1 MKLSVMLSWIGVRP
15 RVFGG
20 FALVLS
26 FLVLLAGFAIVQVQQ
41 IGGTVNELVTS
52 GAGDAGMSQV
62 RAALLGA
69 NGAVE
74 KFIRTWNV
82 SDKEAATKAI
92 EAVGKLA
99 DQVEQQF
106 GKLRAIAEGA
116 GPVRTELETYRAS
129 FAAATDAV
137 DRMRAATTKTD
148 ALGASAGLDVGAI
161 QVALAN
167 RSDPER
173 LVNPMRLA
181 SAVDAVRV
189 TVMRYGATL
198 STADGDDA
206 KVAIGYA
213 QIAIADTEAEIT
225 LAGSAGDAKLKS
237 MVTAL
242 KTALT
247 ADVAALDEV
256 VKVAS
261 DLRARQSDLVKAS
274 ATIDQQVNTINQ
286 KLGTVRA
293 EQGEKT
299 ASSVQQT
306 QQTVIMTAS
315 GALVLGIV
323 LAWLIGSSVS
333 GPIRSMTD
341 RMQSLASGELDEAIP
356 GGESRDEIGRM
367 ARAVEVFR
375 GNALAVR
382 RMELEASAQRETTEA
397 DRARMMSELAGRF
410 EQGMQGVITGVGGRA
425 EEMGRSA
432 EELARVAERGR
443 GLAEAVAARAEQASM
458 NVQTVASATQE
469 LAASIREISS
479 QVQRSVTVSSRAT
492 DETQRTSEM
501 IHGLSSA
508 AEKIGNIIQLIQAI
522 ASQTNLL
529 ALNAT
534 IEAARAGDA
543 GKGFAIVA
551 SEVKNLASQTAQATE
566 QIASQIAT
574 IQSATGETVAAI
586 TKFGTTVKEMAD
598 IATAIA
604 SAVEE
609 QGAAT
614 GEIAR
619 NVEQAASGTAA
630 VTQEMGDVRAVAGE
644 TDASAE
650 AALAAAAAL
659 QQQAVSLKSNVHD
672 FLRTIRAAA

>member
-1 MKLSVMLSWIGVRP
+1 MKLSLVLSWIGVRP

-26 FLVLLAGFAIVQVQQ
+26 FLVLLAGFSMVQVER
-41 IGGTVNELVTS
+41 IGDTVNELVTS
-52 GAGDAGMSQV
+52 AAGEAGMSQV

-74 KFIRTWNV
+74 KFVRTWNV
-82 SDKEAATKAI
+82 GDKEAATKAI
-92 EAVGKLA
+92 EGVGKLA

-106 GKLRAIAEGA
+106 GKLRAIADGA
-116 GPVRTELETYRAS
+116 GPVRSELQTYRSS
-129 FAAATDAV
+129 FAAATEAV
-137 DRMRAATTKTD
+137 DRLRAATTKTD
-148 ALGASAGLDVGAI
+148 ALGATAALDFGAI

-167 RSDPER
+167 RSDAEP
-173 LVNPMRLA
+173 LINPMRLA
-181 SAVDAVRV
+181 AVVDAARIS
-189 TVMRYGATL
+189 VMRYGTTL
-198 STADGDDA
+198 ATADGEDA
-206 KVAIGYA
+206 ALAFRYA
-213 QIAIADTEAEIT
+213 QLAITDTEAEM
-225 LAGSAGDAKLKS
+225 AGTGAGDAKLKS
-237 MVTAL
+237 L
-242 KTALT
+242 
-247 ADVAALDEV
+247 VAALKAAITADSAALGEV
-256 VKVAS
+256 VKVAG
-261 DLRARQSDLVKAS
+261 DLRAKQADLAKAS
-274 ATIDQQVNTINQ
+274 AAIDEQVNKINQ
-286 KLGTVRA
+286 SLGTARS

-299 ASSVQQT
+299 ATAVQQT
-306 QQTVIMTAS
+306 QRTVLLTAA
-315 GALVLGIV
+315 GALVLGT
-323 LAWLIGSSVS
+323 LMAWLIGASVS
-333 GPIRSMTD
+333 GPIRGMTD
-341 RMQSLASGELDEAIP
+341 RMQSLAAGELDQPIP

-367 ARAVEVFR
+367 ARAVEIFR
-375 GNALAVR
+375 ENALAVR
-382 RMELEASAQRETTEA
+382 RMEREAAAQREATEA
-397 DRARMMSELAGRF
+397 DRTRMMADLAGRF

-492 DETQRTSEM
+492 EETQRTSGL

-508 AEKIGNIIQLIQAI
+508 AEKIGNIVQLIQAI

-586 TKFGTTVKEMAD
+586 GQFGTTVKEMAD

>member
-1 MKLSVMLSWIGVRP
+1 MMSWIGVRP

-26 FLVLLAGFAIVQVQQ
+26 FLVLLAGFALVQVER
-41 IGGTVNELVTS
+41 IGGTVNELIAS
-52 GAGDAGMSQV
+52 AAGDAGMSQV

-82 SDKEAATKAI
+82 GDKDAATKAI
-92 EAVGKLA
+92 EGVGQLAV
-99 DQVEQQF
+99 QVERQF
-106 GKLRAIAEGA
+106 GEQQVIADGV
-116 GPVRTELETYRAS
+116 GPVRTALETYRSS
-129 FAAATDAV
+129 FAAATEAV
-137 DRMRAATTKTD
+137 DRLRAATTKTD
-148 ALGASAGLDVGAI
+148 ALGAAAALNVGGI
-161 QVALAN
+161 QVSLAN
-167 RSDPER
+167 RSDAER
-173 LVNPMRLA
+173 LLNPMRLPA
-181 SAVDAVRV
+181 VVDAVRI
-189 TVMRYGATL
+189 TVMRYGTTL
-198 STADGDDA
+198 STGDADDA
-206 KVAIGYA
+206 KLALGYA
-213 QIAIADTEAEIT
+213 QLAIADTEAEI
-225 LAGSAGDAKLKS
+225 AGTGDTKLKS
-237 MVTAL
+237 LVAAL
-242 KTALT
+242 KAAIT
-247 ADVAALDEV
+247 ADAAALDEV
-256 VKVAS
+256 MKVAG
-261 DLRARQSDLVKAS
+261 DLRARQADLAKAS
-274 ATIDQQVNTINQ
+274 AAIDEQVNKINR
-286 KLGTVRA
+286 KLGMVRA

-299 ASSVQQT
+299 GAAVQQT
-306 QQTVIMTAS
+306 QRTVTFTAA
-315 GALVLGIV
+315 GALIMGAV
-323 LAWLIGSSVS
+323 LAWLIGASVS
-333 GPIRSMTD
+333 GPIRRMTD
-341 RMQSLASGELDEAIP
+341 RMQSLAAGELDEAIP

-375 GNALAVR
+375 ENAVAFR
-382 RMELEASAQRETTEA
+382 RMEREAAAQREAAEA
-397 DRARMMSELAGRF
+397 DRLRMMAELAGRF

-432 EELARVAERGR
+432 EVLSRVDGRGR
-443 GLAEAVAARAEQASM
+443 GLAEAVATRAQQASM
-458 NVQTVASATQE
+458 NVQTVASATQQ

-492 DETQRTSEM
+492 DETHRTSEL

-508 AEKIGNIIQLIQAI
+508 AEKIGTIIQLIQAI

-543 GKGFAIVA
+543 GRGFAIVA

-586 TKFGTTVKEMAD
+586 KQFGATVKEMAD

-604 SAVEE
+604 AAVEE

-614 GEIAR
+614 GDIAR
-619 NVEQAASGTAA
+619 NVEQAANGTAA
-630 VTQEMGDVRAVAGE
+630 VTQEIGDVRAVAGE
-644 TDASAE
+644 TDAGAE

-659 QQQAVSLKSNVHD
+659 QQQAVSLKSNVDD
-672 FLRTIRAAA
+672 FLHTIRAA